1 MKRNP
6 LKVSIWLLLTAFCLG
21 GCQTATPVSTVA
33 PAPEETPAPAAVIL
47 PNPVHE
53 TDEAGLLGATGLTLP
68 TPEGAEN
75 VRRSYIDMAGEAPI
89 AQLDFT
95 LDGKAAT
102 LRAQANGAVRPAD
115 ISGLY
120 YDWTEN
126 GTAQVGS
133 RDAELHTNGAAGYI
147 AWADAAP
154 GILYN
159 LSMTEGADAE
169 TLTALANA
177 AFFPLQGDA
186 DGDEQPDERY
196 LPYRELVETIAE
208 NIHGGWQTVKPEE
221 LGLSDVFSR
230 EGHEALGWVQ
240 LDINGDGTD
249 ELLFGE
255 EGADGAAGPFYDLYT
270 ILDGALAHPVCGG
283 EFSRWYV
290 TEGGILVN
298 AVSSGGPDW
307 YRTAYGYFNGMLV
320 EGFRAGNSEY
330 LNLRFAPF
338 AAEE

>member
-1 MKRNP
+1 MK
-6 LKVSIWLLLTAFCLG
+6 KSLLFMICIVPALMMLG
-21 GCQTATPVSTVA
+21 GCGKAAPVSTET

-53 TDEAGLLGATGLTLP
+53 TDEAGLLEATGLTLP

-75 VRRSYIDMAGEAPI
+75 VHRSYIDMAGEAPI
-89 AQLDFT
+89 AQLAFT
-95 LDGKAAT
+95 IGDKAAT

-120 YDWTEN
+120 YDWTES
-126 GTAQVGS
+126 GTAQVGYC
-133 RDAELHTNGAAGYI
+133 DAELHTNGAAGYI

-169 TLTALANA
+169 TLTDLANA

-196 LPYRELVETIAE
+196 LPYRELIETIAE
-208 NIHGGWQTVKPEE
+208 NIRGGWQTAKPGE

-230 EGHEALGWVQ
+230 EGHEAIGWVQ

-255 EGADGAAGPFYDLYT
+255 DGADGAAGPFYDLYT
-270 ILDGALAHPVCGG
+270 ILDGSLAHPVCGG

-320 EGFRAGNSEY
+320 EGFNAGTSEY
-330 LNLRFAPF
+330 LNLHFAPF
-338 AAEE
+338 GAEE

>member
-1 MKRNP
+1 MK
-6 LKVSIWLLLTAFCLG
+6 KSLLFMICIVPALLMLS
-21 GCQTATPVSTVA
+21 GCGAA
-33 PAPEETPAPAAVIL
+33 PAPTEPPQTEAPAVVVL

-53 TDEAGLLGATGLTLP
+53 TDEAGLLEATGLTLP

-75 VRRSYIDMAGEAPI
+75 VRRSYIEITGEAPI
-89 AQLDFT
+89 AQLDFS
-95 LDGKAAT
+95 LHGKTAA
-102 LRAQANGAVRPAD
+102 LRAQANGAVKPAD
-115 ISGLY
+115 ISGLF

-126 GTAQVGS
+126 GPAQVS
-133 RDAELHTNGAAGYI
+133 YCDAELHTNGTAGYI

-159 LSMTEGADAE
+159 LSMTEGADAA

-196 LPYRELVETIAE
+196 VPYRELVAAIAE
-208 NIHGGWQTVKPEE
+208 NISGGWQTAKPED

-255 EGADGAAGPFYDLYT
+255 DGADGTAGPIYDLYT
-270 ILDGALAHPVCGG
+270 ILDGALAHSVCGG

-298 AVSSGGPDW
+298 AVSPGGPEW

-320 EGFRAGNSEY
+320 EGFNAGTSEY
-330 LNLRFAPF
+330 LNLHFAPF